1 MSRASTAVRAVTGL
15 VLAGGLAALVSA
27 GGAIDIPGQVAAE
40 TAVRTI
46 QVPAGASTLVCAGAP
61 AVADAGVDVDDEF
74 AQEAADSEATLQAVT
89 FPREARPPAL
99 AQLRPMGGSATPL
112 DRAGDL
118 GVAHGSNE
126 LDPSVLTVK
135 PFAVEAG
142 LATGA
147 SIWRAESGDLRSVSA
162 SACQAPASD
171 LWVVGGSGELGHSS
185 TLTIANPALTPAT
198 VSVELH
204 GPLGRIDT
212 PLLTGLV
219 VAPGSSLSVLLE
231 AHAADVSALAAH
243 VTSSGA
249 DVVAT
254 IAHSAVDGI
263 TPRGFDIATPS
274 AAPTTQ
280 LLIPGVALTASL
292 TDQGASSPSA
302 TSPGSAVRIVNPS
315 DEVAIMSLVLVG
327 PDGET
332 AIPGADA
339 VTISPGAVFEVSL
352 GGLPEGDFAVRIDSD
367 SAVTAAAVLQR
378 GDAERD
384 LTWVPAV
391 APVTHAVGAV
401 GGMARLV
408 VTAREDSEITVRT
421 WDASG
426 AALDERVIHAAAG
439 TTVDVN
445 GAGVAAVELASS
457 APVVA
462 AAVYEELDG
471 ALLSVMPLTAD
482 ANEQHAVD
490 VLVLN

>member
-15 VLAGGLAALVSA
+15 VLAGGLVALVSA
-27 GGAIDIPGQVAAE
+27 GGALDIPGQVAAE

-46 QVPAGASTLVCAGAP
+46 QVPAGASTMVCAGAP
-61 AVADAGVDVDDEF
+61 AVADAGVNVDGEF
-74 AQEAADSEATLQAVT
+74 AQESADSEATLQAIT
-89 FPREARPPAL
+89 FPREAQPPAQAEL
-99 AQLRPMGGSATPL
+99 APAGDGATPL
-112 DRAGDL
+112 DRL
-118 GVAHGSNE
+118 GELAVAIGVNE
-126 LDPSVLTVK
+126 PEPSVLTTQ

-142 LATGA
+142 LAAGA
-147 SIWRAESGDLRSVSA
+147 SIWRAVSGDLRSISA
-162 SACQAPASD
+162 SACQEPSSD
-171 LWVVGGSGELGHSS
+171 LWLVGGSGELGHSS
-185 TLTIANPALTPAT
+185 TLTISNPSLTPAT

-204 GPLGRIDT
+204 GPLGRIDA
-212 PLLTGLV
+212 PLLNVLV

-243 VTSSGA
+243 VTSTGA

-254 IAHSAVDGI
+254 IAHASIDGI

-332 AIPGADA
+332 SIPGADA

-352 GGLPEGDFAVRIDSD
+352 SGLPEGDFAVRIDSD
-367 SAVTAAAVLQR
+367 TAVTAGALLQR

-391 APVTHAVGAV
+391 TPVALAIGAV
-401 GGMARLV
+401 EGMERLV
-408 VTAREDSEITVRT
+408 ITAREDSEVTVRT
-421 WDASG
+421 WDARG
-426 AALDERVIHAAAG
+426 EPLGERVIHVAAG

-445 GAGVAAVELASS
+445 GAGVAAVELVSS